1 MKKILAMILICGFL
15 FVSSAFAEGGKNQG
29 AVGQGSTTT
38 THDPASFDWPG
49 IDW

>member
-1 MKKILAMILICGFL
+1 MKKILVMILVCGFL

-29 AVGQGSTTT
+29 DAGQGSTTT
-38 THDPASFDWPG
+38 THDPAPFDWPG